1 MYQQINITLPDKTIE
16 LIDSFLDRE
25 DRSQLIDEAV
35 NFYVINRQKQ
45 ELKDR
50 LREGAIHRSARD
62 LNLVE
67 DWFNLEEEAWL
78 KDPK

>member
-1 MYQQINITLPDKTIE
+1 MYQKINITLPEKTIK

-25 DRSQLIDEAV
+25 DRSQLIDEAI

-50 LREGAIHRSARD
+50 LREGAIHRSDRD

-67 DWFNLEEEAWL
+67 DWFSLEEEAWL
-78 KDPK
+78 KDLK